1 MDHLPG
7 SAPHHLSGIVIWVSL
22 QLIRETID
30 ALLDRAPEEFAKQ
43 IRDAIHD
50 VEEITEVHRVR
61 VWRAG
66 NKLFADVV
74 IAVPPIYTFVQSHEL
89 SERVEKAA
97 MDGVHLRSPQAKV
110 DVLVHV
116 EPTTSP
122 NEAVID
128 QIHYAEPPE

>member
-7 SAPHHLSGIVIWVSL
+7 SAPHHLTDIVIWVSL

-30 ALLDRAPEEFAKQ
+30 ALLDRAPEEFAEQ

-50 VEEITEVHRVR
+50 VEEITEVRRMRVR
-61 VWRAG
+61 RAG

-74 IAVPPIYTFVQSHEL
+74 IAVPRKYTFVQSHEL

-122 NEAVID
+122 SESVID
-128 QIHYAEPPE
+128 QIHCGEPPE